1 MKIEAVI
8 FDLDLTLI
16 DSSAAE
22 SLRRKRDWSRV
33 YKMIPRLGPY
43 DGVHD
48 LFGLLKSRDIPIA
61 VVTSSPGTYCTR
73 ILKHWDWPVMQTVC
87 YHDTSRRKPY
97 PDPILKALADLGIDA
112 SGTISV
118 GDTAD
123 DVHSARAAKVFSV
136 AAMWG
141 AQDRNAVIAA
151 KPSLICE
158 TVADL
163 TEFVDDSTKKK
174 AKS

>member
-1 MKIEAVI
+1 MKIRAVI

-16 DSSAAE
+16 ESSAAE
-22 SLRRKRDWSRV
+22 TLRRQREWSRV
-33 YKMIPRLGPY
+33 YKMIPKLAPY

-48 LFGLLKSRDIPIA
+48 LFAMLKSRDIPIA

-73 ILKHWDWPVMQTVC
+73 VLKHWDWPVLRTVC
-87 YHDTSRRKPY
+87 YHDVSRRKPH
-97 PDPILKALADLGIDA
+97 PEPILKAVADLAVEA
-112 SGTISV
+112 SETIAV

-123 DVHSARAAKVFSV
+123 DVQSARGAKVFSV

-141 AQDRNAVIAA
+141 AQDRDAVIAA

-158 TVADL
+158 SVAEL
-163 TEFVDDSTKKK
+163 AKFVDDGTKKK